1 MAKLQTAVNKVK
13 QLEKKLTPTN
23 STTSNSTANGGLPDG
38 LGAGAVNTALRDA
51 PRPVQSATAASY
63 GEDQV
68 KRMYDLLEQRQRAAL
83 EEKKKRLL
91 LDIQREREKIEPTY
105 QAAKSNIAGQSATQ
119 ARTTAEYLANRGQT
133 QSGLAAQAEMQ
144 RGANL
149 TNQLSAL
156 EKQIADAY
164 AALAERETQVKSDY
178 TAGITDASLDRQIKE
193 IAALRALQDQQRQD
207 AIATIGQYYD
217 DYAAKIKEI
226 EALEAQGDTS
236 QSYLIPYLLMAR
248 HQKLAEQAEAQ
259 KAAEQEAWERWLELQ
274 KLEIQRQ
281 RAARSGSSSSGDP
294 EMTKDEALAIDY
306 NKAASG
312 LITKQEIER
321 NREALIAQYG
331 LTNYNHI
338 LKAAD
343 EYLRNLAE
351 NREGMFDEFSR
362 EADVLEQYYKQHPNA
377 PIIRNQLMEAG
388 VGTNWKGRTY

>member
-1 MAKLQTAVNKVK
+1 MAKLQTAVNKAK

-38 LGAGAVNTALRDA
+38 LGGGAVNTALRDV

-91 LDIQREREKIEPTY
+91 LDIQREREKIEPAY

-144 RGANL
+144 RGATL
-149 TNQLSAL
+149 TNQLGAL

-164 AALAERETQVKSDY
+164 AALAEREAQVKSDY

-236 QSYLIPYLLMAR
+236 QSYLIPYLLIAR

-294 EMTKDEALAIDY
+294 GMTKDEALAIDY
-306 NKAASG
+306 NRAASG

-343 EYLRNLAE
+343 EYLQNLAE